1 MNFFGYRTD
10 KFFKG
15 RSNVLR
21 SFHSVLLASAAA
33 LSLAGCTVVG
43 PDFARPTP
51 PTVMGYTS
59 YPLPSATVS
68 ADTPIAG
75 DAQRFL
81 EDTDV
86 SGTWWGLFGSPT
98 LTTLVEQA
106 LRSNPDIEAAQA
118 TLRQAHDTLIAQQGA
133 LFPQVNGGAQT
144 GRQRSS
150 GGDVFDLF
158 NASVTVSYL
167 IDAFGGVQ
175 RSIEAS
181 AALQENA
188 RFQLEATY
196 LALTSNV
203 ITAAI
208 QEAALSAQIAAIQDI
223 ITAQSQELDL
233 LNQQFELG
241 AVARGDVLSQQS
253 QLASTQASLPPV
265 QKQLEQVR
273 NTLAILTG
281 HFPADAQV
289 PNLELADLRLP
300 PDLPLSVPSNLI
312 QQRPDIRAS
321 EALLHNASANIGV
334 ATANLFPQ
342 FQVTGSLTDSAA
354 QVGQFFVGENT
365 GWSIIA
371 GLTAPIFRGGTLRA
385 QQRVAYDAFDRA
397 AAQYRSTVLNAFAN
411 VANVLAALQLDAET
425 VRTQLYAEQT
435 AEQNLEI
442 TQERFQ
448 AGAIAYL
455 SLLDAQRTYQQAR
468 IALVIAQ
475 ANRFADTVALFQSL
489 GGGWWNRQDVPEF
502 HDATGIASIP

>member
-1 MNFFGYRTD
+1 
-10 KFFKG
+10 
-15 RSNVLR
+15 VLKTL
-21 SFHSVLLASAAA
+21 SPFLLASAAA
-33 LSLAGCTVVG
+33 VGIAGCTVVG
-43 PDFARPTP
+43 PDFAP
-51 PTVMGYTS
+51 PPPPMVTGYTS
-59 YPLPSATVS
+59 YPLPTATVS

-81 EDTDV
+81 QDTDV
-86 SGTWWGLFGSPT
+86 PGQWWTLFGSPT

-106 LRSNPDIEAAQA
+106 LRANPDIEAAQA
-118 TLRQAHDTLIAQQGA
+118 TLRQTHDNLTAQEGA
-133 LFPQVNGGAQT
+133 LFPQVNGSAQT
-144 GRQRSS
+144 GRQRSN
-150 GGDVFDLF
+150 GRDFDLL
-158 NASVTVSYL
+158 NASVSVSYL

-181 AALQENA
+181 GALEENA

-208 QEAALSAQIAAIQDI
+208 QEGALSAQIAALQDI

-241 AVARGDVLSQQS
+241 AVARGDVLAQQS

-281 HFPADAQV
+281 RFPVNGQV
-289 PNLELADLRLP
+289 PSLELADLRLP
-300 PDLPLSVPSNLI
+300 PDLPLSLPSNLI

-321 EALLHNASANIGV
+321 EALLHNATANVGV

-342 FQVTGSLTDSAA
+342 FTVTGSLSDSSN
-354 QVGQFFVGENT
+354 QLGGFFNGTNT
-365 GWSIIA
+365 GWSVLA

-385 QQRVAYDAFDRA
+385 QQRAAYDVLDRS

-411 VANVLAALQLDAET
+411 VANVLAALQLDAEN

-435 AEQNLEI
+435 AEQSLEI

-468 IALVIAQ
+468 IALVTAQ

-502 HDATGIASIP
+502 HDATGLASIP